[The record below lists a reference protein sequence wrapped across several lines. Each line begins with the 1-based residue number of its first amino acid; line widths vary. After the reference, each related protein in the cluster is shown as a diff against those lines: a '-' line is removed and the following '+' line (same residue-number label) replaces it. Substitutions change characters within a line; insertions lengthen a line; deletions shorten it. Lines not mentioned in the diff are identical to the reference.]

1 MPMDRNRYSSYVNAP
16 KSMMGGPSMDTAGL
30 AMSLAQQ
37 LMGSSP
43 AMGGIGASAGAMG
56 GLSGPA
62 MMALSIPSRIAAGI
76 TKTGHDVLGAF
87 SGMPNPLQ
95 KDPMSDINKMLQ
107 QYFGNSNNAP
117 ALSTGTI
124 GSIGTQNNIAP
135 DMDEQTFSMP
145 KMSSEESA
153 GAPSA
158 DNVYRFTGD
167 EMPIDLTR
175 NDMDFSND
183 PDALAISGGRIAGL
197 DRRSRSNDF
206 SREPE
211 AQKIGSGLGAVARGF
226 SGALGGLNGPD
237 AGMLAGAL
245 KSAAANYP
253 TERATGRMS
262 SGAFVGGPVS
272 PPSMG
277 GSPSAASMMGQRPQ
291 PQPKLMGQDYQLGDY
306 TLPQRRRTTGY
317 GGTGGGF

>member
-1 MPMDRNRYSSYVNAP
+1 MPMDRNRYSSYINAP

-87 SGMPNPLQ
+87 SGMPNPLR

-107 QYFGNSNNAP
+107 QYFDNSNNVP

-124 GSIGTQNNIAP
+124 GTQNNITP

-145 KMSSEESA
+145 KMSSEEPA

-158 DNVYRFTGD
+158 GNVYRLTGD

-175 NDMDFSND
+175 DDRDYSND

-211 AQKIGSGLGAVARGF
+211 PYKIGSGLGTVARGF
-226 SGALGGLNGPD
+226 SGALGGLKGPAD
-237 AGMLAGAL
+237 DGSLAAAL

-317 GGTGGGF
+317 SGTGGGF

>member
-1 MPMDRNRYSSYVNAP
+1 MPMDRSRYSSYVNAP

-43 AMGGIGASAGAMG
+43 AMGGIGASTGSMGVLGGPAGAVMG
-56 GLSGPA
+56 IPMKVLSR
-62 MMALSIPSRIAAGI
+62 LSEQSQNAIN
-76 TKTGHDVLGAF
+76 AF
-87 SGMPNPLQ
+87 TGMPNPLR
-95 KDPMSDINKMLQ
+95 KDPMRELDAMLQ
-107 QYFGNSNNAP
+107 QYRQVPSP

-145 KMSSEESA
+145 KMSSEEPA
-153 GAPSA
+153 GSPSA

-175 NDMDFSND
+175 DDMDFSND
-183 PDALAISGGRIAGL
+183 PEALAISGGRIAGL

-211 AQKIGSGLGAVARGF
+211 PQKIGSGLGTVARGF
-226 SGALGGLNGPD
+226 SGALGGLKGPD

-245 KSAAANYP
+245 RSAAANYP